1 MTQRWSSEQICH
13 ALRARFPDQPEM
25 HVVHETVYQAPY
37 DQGRGELRRELTRA
51 LRTGRATELNSRPRR
66 TLDWETPAERL
77 SKLLA
82 A

>member
-1 MTQRWSSEQICH
+1 MTRRWSPEQICH
-13 ALRARFPDQPEM
+13 TLRARFPDQPEM
-25 HVVHETVYQAPY
+25 HVVHETIYQALY
-37 DQGRGELRRELTRA
+37 DQGRGELRCELTRA

-77 SKLLA
+77 SELLA